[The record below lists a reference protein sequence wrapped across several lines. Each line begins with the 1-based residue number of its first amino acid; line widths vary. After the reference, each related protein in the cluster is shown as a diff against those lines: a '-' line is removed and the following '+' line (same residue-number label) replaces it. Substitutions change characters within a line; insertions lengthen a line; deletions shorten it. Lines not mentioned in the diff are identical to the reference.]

1 MKTPTS
7 DNFFHRAS
15 AVCLVGLFLCV
26 LLPQSRAAEPYKA
39 TNGEFSVVG
48 DAVVELLQ
56 SHDTARFAKEL
67 APTIEDFRAILSTN
81 TVVKDADPLKG
92 FQGTVEDDRRRVES
106 SAKAL
111 LAKAETLHLDF
122 SKGKIQMHIN
132 TPKYLGTTRWSSLQA
147 ENESVPYAEEVE
159 IEFNLDSD
167 ATSST
172 NGNFKIAVRG
182 LNKFPGGWR
191 TYQGVQWLAFPT
203 NIADEKTQRE
213 ISIMSLAM
221 AYKGFDSQLDPS
233 LTKLGETLVR
243 FLRERDMRLYQQE
256 ALVTADM
263 TWAQL
268 QKSAGGKGPSRQ
280 EFDKMWNEHQS
291 DLIDAARS
299 TLKQMDDAGIDLKD
313 AKIQIQEAAVEQSD
327 LRSGPG
333 SLDGL
338 EGNQF
343 QVKLSVKSERKAKIG
358 KSLSGDYVL
367 AVNEITRFGDD
378 WRITDKVRWDKFPAG
393 VVDEKTE
400 ATLEFEN
407 HVAKYRSLPPG
418 MAAPEIEFIRF
429 DNEQKMK
436 LSDLRGK
443 VVVLDFWATWCGPCQ
458 EPMAKLQTIRQAHPD
473 WKDSV
478 TIVPLSIDDTLKQVR
493 DHVDKRGWTNTFNV
507 WAGPGGWISTPAKT
521 FRVTGVPTTY
531 IIDTKGKIV
540 NAGYPLE
547 DWIVQIV
554 NGLLKAQ
561 KP

>member
-7 DNFFHRAS
+7 NDFFYRAS
-15 AVCLVGLFLCV
+15 AICLVGLFLCV
-26 LLPQSRAAEPYKA
+26 LLPQSRAAELYKA
-39 TNGEFSVVG
+39 TNDEFSAVG

-67 APTIEDFRAILSTN
+67 APTIEDLRAILSTN
-81 TVVKDADPLKG
+81 AVVKDADPLKDLQSMLDG
-92 FQGTVEDDRRRVES
+92 DRKRVES

-111 LAKAETLHLDF
+111 LAQADTLHLDF
-122 SKGKIQMHIN
+122 SKGKIRFHIN
-132 TPKYLGTTRWSSLQA
+132 TPKHLGTMQWSSLQA
-147 ENESVPYAEEVE
+147 GLGSVPYAEEVE

-172 NGNFKIAVRG
+172 NGNFKIAMRDVE
-182 LNKFPGGWR
+182 KFPGGWR
-191 TYQGVQWLAFPT
+191 SDRGVQWLAFPT

-213 ISIMSLAM
+213 INIMSLAT
-221 AYKGFDSQLDPS
+221 AYKGFDSQVDPS

-243 FLRERDMRLYQQE
+243 FLRDRDIRLYQQE

-263 TWAQL
+263 TWAQI

-280 EFDKMWNEHQS
+280 EFDKMWNGHQS
-291 DLIDAARS
+291 ELIEAARS
-299 TLKQMDDAGIDLKD
+299 VLKQMDDAGIDLKD
-313 AKIQIQEAAVEQSD
+313 AGIQIQEASVEQSD
-327 LRSGPG
+327 PRSGPG

-338 EGNQF
+338 EGRQF
-343 QVKLSVKSERKAKIG
+343 QVNLSVKSEKKAKTG

-367 AVNEITRFGDD
+367 AANEITRFGDD

-393 VVDEKTE
+393 VVDEKTA

-407 HVAKYRSLPPG
+407 HVAKYRSLPAG
-418 MAAPEIEFIRF
+418 MAAPEIEFIRL

-478 TIVPLSIDDTLKQVR
+478 TIVPISIDDTLKQVR

-507 WAGPGGWISTPAKT
+507 WAGPGGWMSSPATT

-531 IIDTKGKIV
+531 IIDTKGRII
-540 NAGYPLE
+540 NAGYPME
-547 DWIVQIV
+547 DWVVQMV
-554 NGLLKAQ
+554 NGSLKTQ